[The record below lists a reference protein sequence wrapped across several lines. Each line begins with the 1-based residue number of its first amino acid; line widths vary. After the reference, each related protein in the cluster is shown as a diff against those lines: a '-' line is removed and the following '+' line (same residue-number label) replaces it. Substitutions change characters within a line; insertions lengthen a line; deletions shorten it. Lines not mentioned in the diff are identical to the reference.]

1 MARKNKRYKSKYRRK
16 YNTAGV
22 MYTDNTVSAAGQGNQ
37 TANIVYQESNPEVLN
52 QKLQNLENTKQ
63 SLIAESE
70 NVATEIENQQAQDKQ
85 ELLLQEQQNK
95 QKTAAQTETTK
106 KIAGKVDD
114 LLNKE
119 TTAVDASG
127 NPITDQLGN
136 TVIAPKITDFSSD
149 LIKTGK
155 DLYGAGTTPGITAAA
170 PKGVA
175 SIVNPATGEGMS
187 LLPGQPIPEGFMVE
201 GVSGGSGVSTA
212 LSKLGSGVKA
222 FGAKHAGS
230 AMGKAGSWMTK
241 GVGAGKI
248 ASMVNPA
255 SIASVVGAGVKYF
268 SDDDDPT
275 TFNFGEATGSV
286 LSGAGTGATIGS
298 MILPGIGT
306 AAGAIIGGAYAGIKG
321 LVSRNKA
328 RREEARNKRRIE
340 NKVALHNQ
348 ELSNRFLSAQAD
360 ARSAEIKSKT
370 TSGYDLGRNTTAKYG
385 GYYNKGGMKMGMPRY
400 GYAA

>member
-119 TTAVDASG
+119 TAAVDASG

-136 TVIAPKITDFSSD
+136 TVI
-149 LIKTGK
+149 
-155 DLYGAGTTPGITAAA
+155 
-170 PKGVA
+170 
-175 SIVNPATGEGMS
+175 
-187 LLPGQPIPEGFMVE
+187 
-201 GVSGGSGVSTA
+201 
-212 LSKLGSGVKA
+212 
-222 FGAKHAGS
+222 
-230 AMGKAGSWMTK
+230 
-241 GVGAGKI
+241 
-248 ASMVNPA
+248 
-255 SIASVVGAGVKYF
+255 
-268 SDDDDPT
+268 
-275 TFNFGEATGSV
+275 
-286 LSGAGTGATIGS
+286 
-298 MILPGIGT
+298 
-306 AAGAIIGGAYAGIKG
+306 
-321 LVSRNKA
+321 
-328 RREEARNKRRIE
+328 
-340 NKVALHNQ
+340 
-348 ELSNRFLSAQAD
+348 
-360 ARSAEIKSKT
+360 
-370 TSGYDLGRNTTAKYG
+370 
-385 GYYNKGGMKMGMPRY
+385 
-400 GYAA
+400 